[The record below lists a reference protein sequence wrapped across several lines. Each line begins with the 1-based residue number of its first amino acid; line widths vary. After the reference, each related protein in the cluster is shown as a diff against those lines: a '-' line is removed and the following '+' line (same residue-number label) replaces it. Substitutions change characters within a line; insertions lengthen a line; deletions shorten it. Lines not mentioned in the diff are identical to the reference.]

1 MRHSQ
6 QISPNIPY
14 LNPQATEDPTMGT
27 IKKPG
32 IYIEEK
38 NAFPSSVVEVPS
50 AVPAFIGYTAKS
62 PANQHR
68 RITSFAEFEQFF
80 GGPPSR
86 LFRLFGHKEE
96 SSQLEPGTAAKES
109 TNKKVVDEPIGEI
122 HGYSL
127 TRVGPE
133 YRLYAAMRLFFGN
146 GGGTCHVVSV
156 GNYKD
161 TEKIQAASLLEG
173 LEALEKEMEPTLV
186 LVPDAV
192 ALDTAEAFYGV
203 CREVIAHCAQMGN
216 RMAILDVYQGYKA
229 LQNPWGGKSVV
240 EWFRE
245 EIGTESLSYAAA
257 YYPWLETTIVN
268 ESDLSFQNLTD
279 DSLGRL
285 VEMIRG
291 ELSLVDHPEN
301 ESKSEALR
309 KERILSLVKQLPD
322 YTSAALNSW
331 DDNPDTSGK
340 LTPAD
345 LHRTLLTVS
354 HSYSSLM
361 GLLRKYLNQL
371 PPAPAMAGLYTLVD
385 STSGV
390 WKAPANLSLN
400 SVIAPSVSISSE
412 EQEYLN
418 TPLDG
423 KAVNAIRS
431 FVGAGVLVWGA
442 RTLNGNSTDWRY
454 IPVRRTAMVLEQS
467 MLFAVKAY
475 TFEPNQAA
483 TWITIKSMLENFLT
497 QQWKTGALAGAR
509 PADAFS
515 VHIGLGE
522 TMTVEDIRNGI
533 LRVRVLVALSQPA
546 EFIEISFEQPMEKH
560 N

>member
-1 MRHSQ
+1 MK
-6 QISPNIPY
+6 P
-14 LNPQATEDPTMGT
+14 L
-27 IKKPG
+27 KKPG
-32 IYIEEK
+32 VYIEEK

-50 AVPAFIGYTAKS
+50 AVPAFIGYTANR
-62 PANQHR
+62 PTNQAR
-68 RITSFAEFEQFF
+68 RITSFSEFEQFF
-80 GGPPSR
+80 GGPAPR
-86 LFRLFGHKEE
+86 LFRLHAKRDVANQPDQAVVARERTNE
-96 SSQLEPGTAAKES
+96 TAVNEP
-109 TNKKVVDEPIGEI
+109 VGEI
-122 HGYSL
+122 NGYCLS
-127 TRVGPE
+127 RVGPA
-133 YRLYAAMRLFFGN
+133 YRLYAAMQLFYQN
-146 GGGTCHVVSV
+146 GGGTCYIVSIGGYNDEV
-156 GNYKD
+156 SIR
-161 TEKIQAASLLEG
+161 EASLIAG
-173 LEALEKEMEPTLV
+173 LKALEKEMEPTLV

-192 ALDTAEAFYGV
+192 SLDTAEAFYGV
-203 CREVIAHCAQMGN
+203 CREVISHCAQMGN

-279 DSLGRL
+279 DSLGRQ

-340 LTPAD
+340 LSPAD

-371 PPAPAMAGLYTLVD
+371 SPAPAMAGLYTLVD

-442 RTLNGNSTDWRY
+442 RTLDGNSTDWRY

-522 TMTVEDIRNGI
+522 TMTAEDIRNGI